1 MCVMDFDL
9 LDDGDL
15 LSRVLEQTTSDPED
29 RTDKARRASPEAP
42 AATWTLPG
50 LLGSTRVATSFG
62 HVPAQLV
69 RVGDT
74 LRTREG
80 NFVRVQRITD
90 LRIDEDFLARRPDA
104 APVMI
109 RRNGLR
115 AGTPH
120 QDVALSPGQM
130 VSVGPNRF
138 EDRLVRADTLSR
150 ERGGIDRTLG
160 MMVYIRL
167 HLAESAQINCDG
179 LWVAAEAD

>member
-1 MCVMDFDL
+1 MMDLDL

-15 LSRVLEQTTSDPED
+15 LSRVLEQTTSLNERPIAAAP
-29 RTDKARRASPEAP
+29 RTEPKATEP
-42 AATWTLPG
+42 AWTLPG
-50 LLGSTRVATSFG
+50 LLGSTRVMTSFG

-80 NFVRVQRITD
+80 SFVRVQRISD
-90 LRIDEDFLARRPDA
+90 LRIDEDFLGRRPDA
-104 APVMI
+104 APVII

-115 AGTPH
+115 SGVPH

-150 ERGGIDRTLG
+150 ERGGIDRSLG

-179 LWVAAEAD
+179 LWVVAEAD

>member
-1 MCVMDFDL
+1 MDFDL

-15 LSRVLEQTTSDPED
+15 LSRVLDQTTSFSAGRMDE
-29 RTDKARRASPEAP
+29 ARRTAAKASEPS
-42 AATWTLPG
+42 WTLPG
-50 LLGSTRVATSFG
+50 ILGSTRVMTSFG

-80 NFVRVQRITD
+80 SFVRVQRISD
-90 LRIDEDFLARRPDA
+90 LRIDEEFLASRPDA
-104 APVMI
+104 APVII

-115 AGTPH
+115 GGVPH
-120 QDVALSPGQM
+120 QDVALSPGQI

-138 EDRLVRADTLSR
+138 EDRLVRAETLSR
-150 ERGGIDRTLG
+150 ERGGIDRSLG
-160 MMVYIRL
+160 MMVYISL

-179 LWVAAEAD
+179 LWVVAEAD

>member
-1 MCVMDFDL
+1 MCVMDFDFP
-9 LDDGDL
+9 DDGDL
-15 LSRVLEQTTSDPED
+15 LSRVLEQTPALSAGHIEA
-29 RTDKARRASPEAP
+29 ARRTAAKASEPS
-42 AATWTLPG
+42 WTLPG
-50 LLGSTRVATSFG
+50 LLGSTRVMTSFG

-80 NFVRVQRITD
+80 GFVRVQRISD
-90 LRIDEDFLARRPDA
+90 LRIDEDFLASRPDA
-104 APVMI
+104 APVII

-115 AGTPH
+115 GGVPH
-120 QDVALSPGQM
+120 QDVALSPGQL

-150 ERGGIDRTLG
+150 ERGGIDRSLG
-160 MMVYIRL
+160 MMVYVSL

-179 LWVAAEAD
+179 LWIAAEAD

>member
-1 MCVMDFDL
+1 MDFDL

-15 LSRVLEQTTSDPED
+15 LSRVLVQATQLTAGRIEE
-29 RTDKARRASPEAP
+29 ARRTAS
-42 AATWTLPG
+42 AASEPSWTLPG
-50 LLGSTRVATSFG
+50 LLGSTRVMTSFG
-62 HVPAQLV
+62 HVPAHLV

-80 NFVRVQRITD
+80 AFVRVQRISD
-90 LRIDEDFLARRPDA
+90 LRIDEDFLTRRPDA
-104 APVMI
+104 APVII

-115 AGTPH
+115 SGMPH
-120 QDVALSPGQM
+120 QDVAVSPGQM

-150 ERGGIDRTLG
+150 ERGGIDRSLG

>member
-1 MCVMDFDL
+1 MMDFDL
-9 LDDGDL
+9 LNDGDM
-15 LSRVLEQTTSDPED
+15 LSRVLEQTTSLSAGRIEE
-29 RTDKARRASPEAP
+29 ARRTAAVASEP
-42 AATWTLPG
+42 TWTLPG
-50 LLGSTRVATSFG
+50 LLGPTRVMTSFG

-80 NFVRVQRITD
+80 GFVRVQRISE
-90 LRIDEDFLARRPDA
+90 LRIDEGFLASRPDA
-104 APVMI
+104 APVII

-120 QDVALSPGQM
+120 QDVALSPAQL

-138 EDRLVRADTLSR
+138 EDRLLRADALSR
-150 ERGGIDRTLG
+150 ERSGIDRSLG
-160 MMVYIRL
+160 MMVYISL

-179 LWVAAEAD
+179 LWVTTDAD

>member
-1 MCVMDFDL
+1 MA
-9 LDDGDL
+9 LDQSLDGDL
-15 LSRVLEQTTSDPED
+15 LTRVLAQTTRGATTGAAAPVQV
-29 RTDKARRASPEAP
+29 AEAP
-42 AATWTLPG
+42 ASWALPG

-62 HVPAQLV
+62 HVPAHLV

-80 NFVRVQRITD
+80 GFVRVQRISD
-90 LRIDEDFLARRPDA
+90 LRIDADFLARRPDA
-104 APVMI
+104 APVII

-115 AGTPH
+115 TGMPH

-150 ERGGIDRTLG
+150 ERGGIDRSLG

-167 HLAESAQINCDG
+167 HIAERAQISCDG
-179 LWVAAEAD
+179 LWVVAEAD

>member
-1 MCVMDFDL
+1 MDFDL

-15 LSRVLEQTTSDPED
+15 LSRVLEQTTSPTAGRIEE
-29 RTDKARRASPEAP
+29 ARRTAAKASEPS
-42 AATWTLPG
+42 WTLPG
-50 LLGSTRVATSFG
+50 LLGSTRVMTSFG
-62 HVPAQLV
+62 HVPAHLV

-80 NFVRVQRITD
+80 AFVRVQRISD
-90 LRIDEDFLARRPDA
+90 LRIDEDFLATRPDA
-104 APVMI
+104 APVII

-115 AGTPH
+115 AGAPH

-138 EDRLVRADTLSR
+138 EDRLVRADALSR
-150 ERGGIDRTLG
+150 ERGGIDRSLG

-179 LWVAAEAD
+179 LWVVAEAD